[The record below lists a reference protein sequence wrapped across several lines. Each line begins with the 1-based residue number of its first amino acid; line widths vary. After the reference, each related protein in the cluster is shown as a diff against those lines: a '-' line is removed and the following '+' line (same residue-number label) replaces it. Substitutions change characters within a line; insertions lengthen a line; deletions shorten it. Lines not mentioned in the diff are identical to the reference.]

1 MYFVSVLWDEKN
13 NNKSK
18 SMISYTIK
26 SNWIDDTNGFAR
38 CRFSISMTTQSH
50 KHKKN
55 VLEFHTLTK
64 TFHYFLF
71 KRKNNTCVG
80 NSLYQCALLSSTA
93 LLRLNIGKHIQT
105 RAHIALAQSQSVSQP
120 DRHKHTLSLIRTVYY
135 AINIYSTLFV
145 YFSLHTARNKCN
157 NQRLSHTCSFH
168 ALDKR

>member
-26 SNWIDDTNGFAR
+26 STASHVVDFQFQWQHNHTN
-38 CRFSISMTTQSH
+38 TE
-50 KHKKN
+50 KN

-64 TFHYFLF
+64 TFQYFLF

-80 NSLYQCALLSSTA
+80 NSPYQCALLSSTA

-105 RAHIALAQSQSVSQP
+105 RAHIAFAQSQSVSQP

>member
-26 SNWIDDTNGFAR
+26 STASHVVDFQFQWQHNHTN
-38 CRFSISMTTQSH
+38 TE
-50 KHKKN
+50 KN
-55 VLEFHTLTK
+55 VLEFHTLFK
-64 TFHYFLF
+64 TFQYFLF

-80 NSLYQCALLSSTA
+80 NSPYQCALLSSTA

-105 RAHIALAQSQSVSQP
+105 RAHIAFAQSQSVSQP

-135 AINIYSTLFV
+135 AINIYSSSSIFHCTQQGTNVTTSGYLTHV
-145 YFSLHTARNKCN
+145 
-157 NQRLSHTCSFH
+157 LST
-168 ALDKR
+168 R